1 MDEDLNFEQKIEKV
15 KEILN
20 QLSSPNLNLKEGV
33 ALYKEGFK
41 ELEEAQ
47 EILKKA
53 KLEYEEI
60 KSKDQE

>member
-1 MDEDLNFEQKIEKV
+1 MDENLSFEQKIEKI
-15 KEILN
+15 KDILN
-20 QLSSPNLNLKEGV
+20 QLSSQSLNLKEGV

-41 ELEEAQ
+41 ELEQAQ
-47 EILKKA
+47 ELLKKA

>member
-1 MDEDLNFEQKIEKV
+1 MDENLSFEQKIEKI
-15 KEILN
+15 KDILN
-20 QLSSPNLNLKEGV
+20 QLSSPSLNLKEGV

-41 ELEEAQ
+41 ELEQAQ
-47 EILKKA
+47 ELLKKA

>member
-1 MDEDLNFEQKIEKV
+1 MDENLSFEQKIEKI
-15 KEILN
+15 KDILN
-20 QLSSPNLNLKEGV
+20 QLSSPSLNLNEGV

-41 ELEEAQ
+41 ELEQAQ
-47 EILKKA
+47 ELLKKA

>member
-1 MDEDLNFEQKIEKV
+1 MDENLSFEQKIEKI
-15 KEILN
+15 KDILN
-20 QLSSPNLNLKEGV
+20 QLSSPSLNLKEGI

-41 ELEEAQ
+41 ELEQAQ
-47 EILKKA
+47 ELLKKA